1 MGRMACSDCLSEA
14 YLRDKAADNDVGEC
28 DYCDQSLPVMDMD
41 ELLELCETAIYD
53 FFRPIEQPSSVVHH
67 RYPPVGESLYDVLDK
82 ILGSDQRLLS
92 DLHECLLESWRDSDT
107 DGDPYFVEETE
118 ASPEMT
124 QGWRK
129 MEYSLEFESRL
140 ANPMVGKM
148 LAMVFDGIEEL
159 RSADDRSAIVSA
171 GQGHRVSSFQRG
183 RVFQDDQSMV
193 EALKH
198 PERHLGPVPRG
209 KGSHG
214 RMNAKGISV
223 FYGATDDHT
232 AIAEVRPPVG
242 STVVT
247 ARFDVIRPLRLLNLN
262 DLATIRPHRN
272 LSYFNPVRK
281 RLSEQCAFL
290 KTLQQQLTM
299 PVMPDWAESGYL
311 ITQAVADFLATH
323 EELNLDGILFP
334 SAQGPRDESLGQNV
348 ILFHKASGVE
358 RIEAADE
365 AESVTLW
372 DADEDRWVYY
382 PEVWEAEPKSE
393 SVDKYS
399 SSITLVQ
406 PPEPS
411 LRLARDCI
419 MIHRIEGIRFTTDAD
434 PVRYVPWSAD
444 RKYHGFR

>member
-1 MGRMACSDCLSEA
+1 
-14 YLRDKAADNDVGEC
+14 
-28 DYCDQSLPVMDMD
+28 
-41 ELLELCETAIYD
+41 
-53 FFRPIEQPSSVVHH
+53 
-67 RYPPVGESLYDVLDK
+67 
-82 ILGSDQRLLS
+82 
-92 DLHECLLESWRDSDT
+92 
-107 DGDPYFVEETE
+107 
-118 ASPEMT
+118 
-124 QGWRK
+124 
-129 MEYSLEFESRL
+129 
-140 ANPMVGKM
+140 
-148 LAMVFDGIEEL
+148 MVFHGIEDL

-171 GQGHRVSSFQRG
+171 GQGQTIPSFQRG

-198 PERHLGPVPRG
+198 PEKHLGPVPRG

-223 FYGATDDHT
+223 FYGAIDDPT

-262 DLATIRPHRN
+262 DLATMRPHRE

-290 KTLQQQLTM
+290 KKLQQQLTM
-299 PVMPDWAESGYL
+299 PVLPDWTESGYL

-323 EELNLDGILFP
+323 EQLNLDGILFP
-334 SAQGPRDESLGQNV
+334 SAQSQRDNSTGQNV

-358 RIEAADE
+358 RVDTSDE
-365 AESVTLW
+365 AESVNLW
-372 DADEDRWVYY
+372 EADEDRWVYY
-382 PEVWEAEPKSE
+382 PEVWEAEPKGE

-399 SSITLVQ
+399 HAIPLVS

-411 LRLARDCI
+411 LRLARDSV
-419 MIHRIEGIRFTTDAD
+419 MIHRIEGIRFNTEAD
-434 PVRYVPWSAD
+434 PVRYVPWSTD